1 MNHFSRIL
9 WKLEVSQS
17 KFFLNLGTVFKEH
30 LSTSS
35 SISQPEALLQSTS
48 EQHLEFVFITA
59 LLLIGILLEV
69 YWIRERKNWI
79 SRQMDI
85 ESFSGPSPMPLFL
98 IFFICFL
105 GKSGNIKQLPCDRN
119 MKTRNFHS
127 YYRKFGL
134 FVVNIK
140 WYIRYEVKRTRR
152 Q

>member
-1 MNHFSRIL
+1 MRNFTKNGSLQGYFSRIFHKTLQKKLNHFSRIL
-9 WKLEVSQS
+9 WKLEVSRS
-17 KFFLNLGTVFKEH
+17 KFFLNLGTIFKEH

-85 ESFSGPSPMPLFL
+85 ESFSGWYHCFSLQPVPHATLSHLF
-98 IFFICFL
+98 
-105 GKSGNIKQLPCDRN
+105 
-119 MKTRNFHS
+119 
-127 YYRKFGL
+127 YL
-134 FVVNIK
+134 FSREK
-140 WYIRYEVKRTRR
+140 W
-152 Q
+152 